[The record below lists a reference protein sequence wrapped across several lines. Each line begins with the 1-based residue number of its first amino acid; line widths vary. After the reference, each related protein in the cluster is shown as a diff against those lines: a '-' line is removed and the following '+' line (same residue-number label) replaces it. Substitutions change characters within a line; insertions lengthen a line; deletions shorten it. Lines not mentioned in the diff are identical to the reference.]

1 MMRRMKSRLMPDR
14 GGGIDDELE
23 LRPFVRL
30 GDRVASDRGG
40 KAALWADGQPV
51 EIDVA
56 GCFLRAPPE
65 IGDALQRRRLAAD
78 EPEHDALVLDET
90 QRAEIAGP
98 RRVVFE
104 QEMIDARTGEE

>member
-1 MMRRMKSRLMPDR
+1 MPDR

-23 LRPFVRL
+23 LSPFDRL

-40 KAALWADGQPV
+40 KAALRADREPL

-56 GCFLRAPPE
+56 GRFLGAPLE

-78 EPEHDALVLDET
+78 EPKYDAFVLDET
-90 QRAEIAGP
+90 QRAEVAGA

-104 QEMIDARTGEE
+104 QEMIDARAG